1 MGLDNRGDLLSGV
14 VRDRVEVIGASLF
27 VAMSVPRGGAGHTR
41 LGR

>member
-1 MGLDNRGDLLSGV
+1 LGLDNRRDLLSGV

-27 VAMSVPRGGAGHTR
+27 VSMSVSRGACYTR